1 MSFEPLLI
9 QKWIYET
16 LKDDATLQT
25 LIGGN
30 FAPNYQV
37 GVYSEIAPEKDPVT
51 QAVPQ
56 YPYVVFSRSGSDI
69 TDEAATDGRGWIEC
83 KNKKSH
89 HISRYG
95 NPVAMIGMTFSVES
109 KYRKGFPNKIVRGK
123 IAGAVGATDWDDAA
137 CGVAFEEQPIKKAGT
152 AKVSS
157 NKKGVN
163 VL

>member
-25 LIGGN
+25 LIGCN

-69 TDEAATDGRGWIEC
+69 TDEAAMCGSRYYTIPVFRVTAWDNINGTISYAAIKAIIERVDSLLDQQTATVSDITFLCQRFDTDQPYEISGDGRVDFGL
-83 KNKKSH
+83 
-89 HISRYG
+89 
-95 NPVAMIGMTFSVES
+95 TLL
-109 KYRKGFPNKIVRGK
+109 YRFNTI
-123 IAGAVGATDWDDAA
+123 I
-137 CGVAFEEQPIKKAGT
+137 
-152 AKVSS
+152 
-157 NKKGVN
+157 
-163 VL
+163 